1 MKRILGIVKDEAKGE
16 GRGAKNAVLQTHNLV
31 TPARKPDTAKAAVII
46 TTRDAARK
54 GK

>member
-1 MKRILGIVKDEAKGE
+1 MKRILGIVKEEGKGNVQDAKKILAT
-16 GRGAKNAVLQTHNLV
+16 RDVV